1 MLNHSGGKVTPAYRM
16 NTGRP
21 KNYSFELGPIRPPS
35 EGQDHSL
42 LIRATRNCPWNRCQF
57 CNVYKGQ
64 RFVYRS
70 VEEVKQDIG
79 VAKTLSD
86 ELKSASWR
94 IGYGGKVSNEV
105 VTAMVQS
112 NPEVYGRELVEPE
125 VLMARLHSLVSVAN
139 WLNFGARTVFLQ
151 DANSLIMRTPEL
163 VEVIRYLKETFP
175 SIERV
180 TSYARSKTT
189 AKKSPEEFK
198 ELHEAGLS
206 RLHVGLESGYDEVLE
221 DMQKGVTAEEHIK
234 GGRRVV
240 ESGISLS
247 EYVMP
252 GLGGRR
258 WSEPHALETAR
269 VLSQINPAFIRIRSL
284 IVRRGTP
291 LYDMLEAGEFEQ
303 LTEDEVVDEI
313 GLFIENLDCDSYVA
327 SDQMSNL
334 LWEIEGK
341 LPEEK
346 GAMLKAI
353 NEYKAMLPAERLN
366 LRLERRL
373 RSYLAVYGRLD
384 QSLNEKVQE
393 AFESVQKDSPD
404 MGARVDEALSAL
416 KNSFV

>member
-1 MLNHSGGKVTPAYRM
+1 MPYHSGGKITPAYRI
-16 NTGRP
+16 NTGKP
-21 KNYSFELGPIRPPS
+21 KDYSFELGPIRPPS
-35 EGQDHSL
+35 EGQDRSL

-57 CNVYKGQ
+57 CNAYKGQ

-79 VAKTLSD
+79 VVKTLSD
-86 ELKSASWR
+86 ELKAASWR
-94 IGYGGKVSNEV
+94 LGYGVKVSNEV

-112 NPEVYGRELVEPE
+112 NPEVYGRELVEPQ
-125 VLMARLHSLVSVAN
+125 VLMARLHSLVNVAN
-139 WLNFGARTVFLQ
+139 WLDSGARTVFLQ

-221 DMQKGVTAEEHIK
+221 DMQKGVTAEEHIR

-284 IVRRGTP
+284 IVRRGTL

-353 NEYKAMLPAERLN
+353 NEYKALLPAERLN

-384 QSLNEKVQE
+384 QSLDEKVQE
-393 AFESVQKDSPD
+393 AFESVRKDSPD

-416 KNSFV
+416 KNGFV

>member
-1 MLNHSGGKVTPAYRM
+1 MPPAYRM
-16 NTGRP
+16 NTGMPR
-21 KNYSFELGPIRPPS
+21 NYSFELGPIRPPS

-70 VEEVKQDIG
+70 VEEVKRDIG

-105 VTAMVQS
+105 VTAIVQG

-125 VLMARLHSLVSVAN
+125 VLTARLHSLVSVAN

-291 LYDMLEAGEFEQ
+291 LYDRLEAGEFEQ

-384 QSLNEKVQE
+384 QSVNEKVQQ

-416 KNSFV
+416 KNGFV

>member
-1 MLNHSGGKVTPAYRM
+1 M

-70 VEEVKQDIG
+70 VEEVKQDID

-86 ELKSASWR
+86 ELKAASWR

-206 RLHVGLESGYDEVLE
+206 RLHVGLESGYDAVLE
-221 DMQKGVTAEEHIK
+221 DMQKGVTAESWRQK
-234 GGRRVV
+234 MV
-240 ESGISLS
+240 
-247 EYVMP
+247 
-252 GLGGRR
+252 
-258 WSEPHALETAR
+258 
-269 VLSQINPAFIRIRSL
+269 
-284 IVRRGTP
+284 GTTCP
-291 LYDMLEAGEFEQ
+291 
-303 LTEDEVVDEI
+303 
-313 GLFIENLDCDSYVA
+313 
-327 SDQMSNL
+327 
-334 LWEIEGK
+334 
-341 LPEEK
+341 
-346 GAMLKAI
+346 
-353 NEYKAMLPAERLN
+353 
-366 LRLERRL
+366 
-373 RSYLAVYGRLD
+373 
-384 QSLNEKVQE
+384 
-393 AFESVQKDSPD
+393 
-404 MGARVDEALSAL
+404 
-416 KNSFV
+416 

>member
-206 RLHVGLESGYDEVLE
+206 RLHVGLESGYDAVLE

-284 IVRRGTP
+284 IVRRGTA
-291 LYDMLEAGEFEQ
+291 LYDRLEAGEFEQ

>member
-1 MLNHSGGKVTPAYRM
+1 VLYLSGGKITPAYKM
-16 NTGRP
+16 NTG
-21 KNYSFELGPIRPPS
+21 KLKDYSFELGPIRPPS
-35 EGQDHSL
+35 EGQDRSL

-57 CNVYKGQ
+57 CNAYKGQ
-64 RFVYRS
+64 RFEYRG
-70 VEEVKQDIG
+70 VEEVKHDIDI
-79 VAKTLSD
+79 AKTLSD
-86 ELKSASWR
+86 ELKAASWR
-94 IGYGGKVSNEV
+94 LGYGGKVRNEV
-105 VTAMVQS
+105 VTAIVQS
-112 NPEVYGRELVEPE
+112 NPQVYGKEFGAPE
-125 VLMARLHSLVSVAN
+125 VLVARLHSLVNVAN
-139 WLNFGARTVFLQ
+139 WINSGARTVFLQ

-163 VEVIRYLKETFP
+163 VEVIRYSKETFP

-189 AKKSPEEFK
+189 AKKSLEEFR

-206 RLHVGLESGYDEVLE
+206 RLHVGLESGYDEVLT

-234 GGRRVV
+234 GGRKVV

-258 WSEPHALETAR
+258 WSEAHAVETAR
-269 VLSQINPAFIRIRSL
+269 VLNQIVPAFIRIRSL

-291 LYDMLEAGEFEQ
+291 LYDRIEAGEFEQ

-313 GLFIENLDCDSYVA
+313 GLFIENLDCDSYVT

-346 GAMLKAI
+346 KAMLKAI
-353 NEYKAMLPAERLN
+353 NEYKAMLPAERMKF
-366 LRLERRL
+366 RLERRL

-384 QSLNEKVQE
+384 PSLNQKVQE
-393 AFESVQKDSPD
+393 AFESIQKDSPD
-404 MGARVDEALSAL
+404 AGAKVDGAISAL
-416 KNSFV
+416 KGGFV

>member
-1 MLNHSGGKVTPAYRM
+1 VPYHSGGKITPAYRI
-16 NTGRP
+16 NTGKP
-21 KNYSFELGPIRPPS
+21 KDYSFELGPIRPPS
-35 EGQDHSL
+35 EGQDRSL

-57 CNVYKGQ
+57 CNAYKGQ

-79 VAKTLSD
+79 VVKTLSD
-86 ELKSASWR
+86 ELKAASWR
-94 IGYGGKVSNEV
+94 LGYGVKVSNEV

-112 NPEVYGRELVEPE
+112 NPEVYGRELVEPQ
-125 VLMARLHSLVSVAN
+125 VLMARLHSLVNVAN
-139 WLNFGARTVFLQ
+139 WLDSGARTVFLQ

-221 DMQKGVTAEEHIK
+221 DMQKGVTAEEHIR

-284 IVRRGTP
+284 IVRRGTL

-353 NEYKAMLPAERLN
+353 NEYKALLPAERLN

-384 QSLNEKVQE
+384 QSLDEKVQE
-393 AFESVQKDSPD
+393 AFESVRKDSPD

-416 KNSFV
+416 KNGFV

>member
-1 MLNHSGGKVTPAYRM
+1 M
-16 NTGRP
+16 NTGKP
-21 KNYSFELGPIRPPS
+21 KDYSFELGPIRPPS
-35 EGQDHSL
+35 EGQDRSL

-57 CNVYKGQ
+57 CNAYKGQ

-79 VAKTLSD
+79 VVKTLSD
-86 ELKSASWR
+86 ELKAASWR
-94 IGYGGKVSNEV
+94 LGYGVKVSNEV

-125 VLMARLHSLVSVAN
+125 VLMARLHSLVNVAN
-139 WLNFGARTVFLQ
+139 WINSGARTVFLQ

-221 DMQKGVTAEEHIK
+221 DMQKGVTAEEHIR

-393 AFESVQKDSPD
+393 AFESVRKDSPD

-416 KNSFV
+416 KNGFV

>member
-1 MLNHSGGKVTPAYRM
+1 MLNHSGGKTTPAYRM
-16 NTGRP
+16 NTGKP
-21 KNYSFELGPIRPPS
+21 KDYSFELGPIRPPS
-35 EGQDHSL
+35 EGQDRSL

-57 CNVYKGQ
+57 CNAYKGQ

-79 VAKTLSD
+79 VVKTLSD
-86 ELKSASWR
+86 ELKAASWR
-94 IGYGGKVSNEV
+94 LGYGVKVSNEV

-125 VLMARLHSLVSVAN
+125 VLMARLHSLVNVAN
-139 WLNFGARTVFLQ
+139 WINSGARTVFLQ

-221 DMQKGVTAEEHIK
+221 DMQKGVTAEAHIR

-393 AFESVQKDSPD
+393 AFESVRKDSPD

-416 KNSFV
+416 KNGFV

>member
-1 MLNHSGGKVTPAYRM
+1 VLNHSGGKVTPAYRM

-373 RSYLAVYGRLD
+373 RSYLAVYGKLD

>member
-393 AFESVQKDSPD
+393 AFESVRKDSPD

-416 KNSFV
+416 KNGFV

>member
-86 ELKSASWR
+86 ELKAASWR
-94 IGYGGKVSNEV
+94 LGYGGKVSNEV

-198 ELHEAGLS
+198 ELHEVGLS

-291 LYDMLEAGEFEQ
+291 LYDRLEAGEFEQ

-313 GLFIENLDCDSYVA
+313 GLFVENLDCDSYVA

-341 LPEEK
+341 LPEKK

-384 QSLNEKVQE
+384 HSLNEKVQE
-393 AFESVQKDSPD
+393 AFESVRKDSPD

-416 KNSFV
+416 KNGFV

>member
-1 MLNHSGGKVTPAYRM
+1 VLNHSGGKATPAYRI
-16 NTGRP
+16 NAGKP
-21 KNYSFELGPIRPPS
+21 KDYAFELGPIRPPS

-86 ELKSASWR
+86 ELKAISWR
-94 IGYGGKVSNEV
+94 LGYGGKVSNEV

-112 NPEVYGRELVEPE
+112 NPEVYGRELVEPQ
-125 VLMARLHSLVSVAN
+125 VLMARLHSLVNVAN
-139 WLNFGARTVFLQ
+139 WLNSGGRTVFLQ

-234 GGRRVV
+234 GGRRVA

-258 WSEPHALETAR
+258 WSDPHALETAR

-291 LYDMLEAGEFEQ
+291 LYDRLEAGEFEQ

-353 NEYKAMLPAERLN
+353 NEYKAMLPTERLN

-416 KNSFV
+416 KNGFV

>member
-16 NTGRP
+16 NTGRS

-70 VEEVKQDIG
+70 VEEVSQDIG

-112 NPEVYGRELVEPE
+112 NPEVYGRELVAPE
-125 VLMARLHSLVSVAN
+125 VLTARLHSLVSVAN
-139 WLNFGARTVFLQ
+139 WLNSGARTVFLQ

-284 IVRRGTP
+284 IVRRGTS
-291 LYDMLEAGEFEQ
+291 LYDRLEAGEFEQ

-313 GLFIENLDCDSYVA
+313 GVFIENLDCDSYVA

-384 QSLNEKVQE
+384 QSVNEKVQE

-416 KNSFV
+416 KNGFV